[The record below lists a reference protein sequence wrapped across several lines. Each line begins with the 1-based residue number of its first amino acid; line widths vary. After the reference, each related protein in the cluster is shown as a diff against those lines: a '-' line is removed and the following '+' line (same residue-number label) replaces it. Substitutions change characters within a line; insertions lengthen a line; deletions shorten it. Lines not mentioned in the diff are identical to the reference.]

1 MLDWNVKISNLVIKL
16 KSLVQYLFKLVKS
29 LNDVKLLLQFFMVI

>member
-1 MLDWNVKISNLVIKL
+1 MLDWNVKILNLVIKL